1 MSETIRILVVDD
13 HIVVRRGLVAM
24 LETEPGMQI
33 VGEASN
39 GAEAVEQARKLV
51 PNVILMDLVMP
62 VMDGIEA
69 TRQIKQE
76 MPSVNILVLTS
87 FSTNDKVIPSL
98 NAGAI
103 GYLLKDS
110 SPADL
115 VRAIQQVAQGEG
127 ALPTAVTRQ
136 ILAQIQSPI
145 ASSEQSAEEELT
157 DRETEVL
164 KLMAHGY
171 SNAEIARLMV
181 VNNPTVHTHVSRI
194 LSKLKVSSRTQAALY
209 ALKKGWVTLDETTP

>member
-1 MSETIRILVVDD
+1 MSEKIRILVTDD
-13 HIVVRRGLVAM
+13 HIVVRKGLIAM

-39 GAEAVEQARKLV
+39 GAEAVKMAQELTPDIV
-51 PNVILMDLVMP
+51 LMDLVMP

-69 TRQIKQE
+69 TRQIKQKV
-76 MPSVNILVLTS
+76 PSVNILVLTS
-87 FSTNDKVIPSL
+87 FSTNDKVLPSL

-110 SPADL
+110 TPADL
-115 VRAIQQVAQGEG
+115 VRAIHQVAQGEG
-127 ALPTAVTRQ
+127 SLNPAITRQVLAQMQSPTA
-136 ILAQIQSPI
+136 A
-145 ASSEQSAEEELT
+145 AEEELT
-157 DRETEVL
+157 ERETEVI

-181 VNNPTVHTHVSRI
+181 VSNATVHTHVSRV
-194 LSKLKVSSRTQAALY
+194 LSKLNLSSRTQAALY
-209 ALKKGWVTLDETTP
+209 ALKKGLVSLDENLPS

>member
-51 PNVILMDLVMP
+51 PNVVLMDLVMP
-62 VMDGIEA
+62 IMDGIEA

-110 SPADL
+110 TPADL

-181 VNNPTVHTHVSRI
+181 VSNPTVHTHVSRI